1 MADYT
6 VQTPNGD
13 LKISVPGGWATEE
26 TLKSLK
32 SIFEK
37 TDKGLGK
44 AFKDISKEF
53 DKNNK
58 RGITNQVSNAAE
70 GFDELNDELTK
81 TEKGMRAL
89 QFSLKT
95 AGDIA
100 AGVLQGT
107 GRLTDVVPLIDNVAS
122 GFKKFLSVVDDI
134 EILGTSLGGV
144 GDAMT
149 ELAQKMMEL
158 TITVGQQLVDAFDVL
173 TGSGIQTA
181 ESFEGLQSDLAGA
194 KIGLEAF
201 TEAVKNNSGGL
212 VSLGGDLET
221 GAKRFLQ
228 ITTTANTQMREQ
240 FRALGMSTTETAQF
254 IAEFIDSQRLGIL
267 QNKTGN
273 TELLNT
279 AYNLNKELKVL
290 AELTG
295 QDVDALRD
303 SILSQQAATGALN
316 TIARL
321 EREFGEGKGV
331 SAAFN
336 LLRTGLPEA
345 LRPAID
351 QLVKFDA
358 AVGEQAP
365 LNAFPGLVSE
375 MNTAVDTIL
384 SNPNLSEADRT
395 AMATDYVERIQQRL
409 SDITESGQNQAI
421 GEYAGMG
428 VNDIADYIGNI
439 TREAGEKYALQLER
453 DMADGTQYTDLIR
466 QQQDEL
472 LTNIQDSNT
481 VIGKLNESIIKIEDA
496 RANFEAGLL
505 SAAEAVLPS
514 VATAITGF
522 YSLLGA
528 AVDIDVDGMTMTPTE
543 GSSVIPKDA
552 NGLPKFHPRN
562 KQVNKRFFGGGLF
575 PGMTAL
581 IGEAGPELVQ
591 MGNSFGE
598 VMNSKD
604 TQSLFG
610 DMKGMMDSI
619 MPALQSGDISGVMN
633 QMETMRPQLES
644 TMKTVGGEIESK
656 VGESPA
662 MANLQ
667 STMSKANMDF
677 QKESVN
683 YAAQNQQT
691 LIKIE
696 KLLKNI
702 LPKALSGNGYF

>member
-70 GFDELNDELTK
+70 GFEELNDELTK
-81 TEKGMRAL
+81 TERGMRAL

-107 GRLTDVVPLIDNVAS
+107 GRLTDVVPLIDTVAS

-134 EILGTSLGGV
+134 EILGVSLGV
-144 GDAMT
+144 GEAMT

-158 TITVGQQLVDAFDVL
+158 TITVGQQLIDAFEIL
-173 TGSGIQTA
+173 TAQGIQTT

-201 TEAVKNNSGGL
+201 TEAIKNNSGGL

-228 ITTTANTQMREQ
+228 ITTIANTQMREQ
-240 FRALGMSTTETAQF
+240 FRALGMSTTEVGTF
-254 IAEFIDSQRLGIL
+254 IADFVDSQRLGIL
-267 QNKTGN
+267 QNKIGN
-273 TELLNT
+273 IELLNT
-279 AYNLNKELKVL
+279 ALDLNKELKVL

-303 SILSQQAATGALN
+303 KILSENAATGALN

-321 EREFGEGKGV
+321 DREFGSDAGV
-331 SAAFN
+331 YTAFK
-336 LLRTGLPEA
+336 LLRDGVPDA
-345 LRPAID
+345 VAPVID

-358 AVGEQAP
+358 AIGEQAP
-365 LNAFPGLVSE
+365 LNAFPGLVAK

-384 SNPNLSEADRT
+384 SNPSLDSAERRALATRFVDEIQNE
-395 AMATDYVERIQQRL
+395 MANI
-409 SDITESGQNQAI
+409 IKSGQNLEI
-421 GEYAGMG
+421 GEYAGLG
-428 VNDIADYIGNI
+428 VNETADFIGNI
-439 TREAGEKYALQLER
+439 TKEAGKKYALQLER
-453 DMADGTQYTDLIR
+453 DFEDTGSYVDVLRA
-466 QQQDEL
+466 QQEEML
-472 LTNIQDSNT
+472 
-481 VIGKLNESIIKIEDA
+481 ESIKNTNSTIGNLNQSVIKIEDA
-496 RANFEAGLL
+496 RSNFEAGLL

-528 AVDIDVDGMTMTPTE
+528 AVDIDVKGMNMTPTE
-543 GSSVIPKDA
+543 GSSVIPKDE
-552 NGLPKFHPRN
+552 NGLPKVNPRFR
-562 KQVNKRFFGGGLF
+562 QVNKKFFGGGLF

>member
-70 GFDELNDELTK
+70 GFEELNDELTK
-81 TEKGMRAL
+81 TERGMRAL

-107 GRLTDVVPLIDNVAS
+107 GRLTDVVPLIDTVAS

-134 EILGTSLGGV
+134 EILGVSLGGV
-144 GDAMT
+144 GEAMT

-158 TITVGQQLVDAFDVL
+158 TITVGQQLIDAFEIL
-173 TGSGIQTA
+173 TAQGIQTT

-201 TEAVKNNSGGL
+201 TEAIKNNSGGL

-228 ITTTANTQMREQ
+228 ITTIANTQMREQ
-240 FRALGMSTTETAQF
+240 FRALGMSTTEVGTF
-254 IAEFIDSQRLGIL
+254 IADFVDSQRLGIL
-267 QNKTGN
+267 QNKIGN
-273 TELLNT
+273 IELLNT
-279 AYNLNKELKVL
+279 ALDLNKELKVL

-303 SILSQQAATGALN
+303 KILSENAATGALN

-321 EREFGEGKGV
+321 DREFGSDAGV
-331 SAAFN
+331 YTAFK
-336 LLRTGLPEA
+336 LLRDGVPDA
-345 LRPAID
+345 VAPVID

-358 AVGEQAP
+358 AIGEQAP
-365 LNAFPGLVSE
+365 LNAFPGLVAK

-384 SNPNLSEADRT
+384 SNPSLDSAERRALATRFVDEIQNE
-395 AMATDYVERIQQRL
+395 MANI
-409 SDITESGQNQAI
+409 IKSGQNLEI
-421 GEYAGMG
+421 GEYAGLG
-428 VNDIADYIGNI
+428 VNETADFIGNI
-439 TREAGEKYALQLER
+439 TKEAGKKYALQLER
-453 DMADGTQYTDLIR
+453 DFEDTGSYVDVLRA
-466 QQQDEL
+466 QQEEML
-472 LTNIQDSNT
+472 
-481 VIGKLNESIIKIEDA
+481 ESIKNTNSTIGNLNQSVIKIEDA
-496 RANFEAGLL
+496 RSNFEAGLL

-528 AVDIDVDGMTMTPTE
+528 AVDIDVKGMNMTPTE
-543 GSSVIPKDA
+543 GSSVIPKDE
-552 NGLPKFHPRN
+552 NGLPKVNPRFR
-562 KQVNKRFFGGGLF
+562 QVNKKFFGGGLF

>member
-70 GFDELNDELTK
+70 GFEELNDELTK
-81 TEKGMRAL
+81 TERGMRAL

-107 GRLTDVVPLIDNVAS
+107 GRLTDVVPLIDTVAS

-134 EILGTSLGGV
+134 EILGVSLGGV
-144 GDAMT
+144 GEAMT

-158 TITVGQQLVDAFDVL
+158 TITVGQQLIDAFEIL
-173 TGSGIQTA
+173 TAQGIQTT

-201 TEAVKNNSGGL
+201 TEPIKNNSGGL

-228 ITTTANTQMREQ
+228 ITTIANTQMREQ
-240 FRALGMSTTETAQF
+240 FRALGMSTTEVGTF
-254 IAEFIDSQRLGIL
+254 IADFVDSQRLGIL
-267 QNKTGN
+267 QNKIGN
-273 TELLNT
+273 IELLNT
-279 AYNLNKELKVL
+279 ALDLNKELKVL

-303 SILSQQAATGALN
+303 KILSENAATGALN

-321 EREFGEGKGV
+321 DREFGSDAGV
-331 SAAFN
+331 YTAFK
-336 LLRTGLPEA
+336 LLRDGVPDA
-345 LRPAID
+345 VAPVID

-358 AVGEQAP
+358 AIGEQAP
-365 LNAFPGLVSE
+365 LNAFPGLVAK

-384 SNPNLSEADRT
+384 SNPSLDSAERRALATRFVDEIQNE
-395 AMATDYVERIQQRL
+395 MANI
-409 SDITESGQNQAI
+409 IKSGQNLEI
-421 GEYAGMG
+421 GEYAGLG
-428 VNDIADYIGNI
+428 VNETADFIGNI
-439 TREAGEKYALQLER
+439 TKEAGKKYALQLER
-453 DMADGTQYTDLIR
+453 DFEDTGSYVDVLRA
-466 QQQDEL
+466 QQEEML
-472 LTNIQDSNT
+472 
-481 VIGKLNESIIKIEDA
+481 ESIKNTNSTIGNLNQSVIKIEDA
-496 RANFEAGLL
+496 RSNFEAGLL

-528 AVDIDVDGMTMTPTE
+528 AVDIDVKGMNMTPTE
-543 GSSVIPKDA
+543 GSSVIPKDE
-552 NGLPKFHPRN
+552 NGLPKVNPRFR
-562 KQVNKRFFGGGLF
+562 QVNKKFFGGGLF